1 MGQGEAACLLAD
13 VGGTHTRLALQ
24 YAGGDAVHARVFH
37 NADFDGLAALVEA
50 YLQSVPQARPA
61 SAAFAVACP
70 VAADRIRLTNLAW
83 EFSVADLREQ
93 LALER
98 LTVVND
104 FEAIALAVPELGPSD
119 LQQIGGGMP
128 VALAPVG
135 VIGPGTGLGVAG
147 LVHCGEG
154 WTALPGEGGHV
165 TLAAAS
171 DEEAQLL
178 AALRRKYG
186 HVSAE
191 RVLSGAGLV
200 ELYRWCA
207 GEPDFAIAPREV
219 SERALQGTDAPAR
232 RAIALFFDLLG
243 TVAGNLALTLGARGG
258 IYLTGGILPRMPQ
271 ALAGSRFRER
281 FLDKGRFR
289 GYLEAVPTRLVIH
302 PFPAFKGL
310 AGIARRSGL
319 TGC

>member
-1 MGQGEAACLLAD
+1 MGQGEPACLLAD
-13 VGGTHTRLALQ
+13 VGGTHSRLALQ
-24 YAGGDAVHARVFH
+24 YAAADPLHARVFY

-50 YLQSVPQARPA
+50 YLQGVPQAHPV
-61 SAAFAVACP
+61 SGAFAVACP
-70 VAADRIRLTNLAW
+70 VAGDRIHLTNLAW
-83 EFSVADLREQ
+83 EFSVDALRGR
-93 LALER
+93 LGLER

-104 FEAIALAVPELGPSD
+104 FEAIALAVPELGSD
-119 LQQIGGGMP
+119 DIQQIGGGTSAVP
-128 VALAPVG
+128 APVG
-135 VIGPGTGLGVAG
+135 IIGPGTGLGVAG
-147 LVHCGEG
+147 LVPCGRG
-154 WTALPGEGGHV
+154 WTAVPGEGGHV
-165 TLAAAS
+165 TLAPAS
-171 DEEAQLL
+171 DEETQLL

-207 GEPDFAIAPREV
+207 GEAELAIAPHEV
-219 SERALQGTDAPAR
+219 SERALQGTDAHAR
-232 RAIALFFDLLG
+232 AALGLFFDLLG

-271 ALAGSRFRER
+271 ALAGSGFRER

-289 GYLEAVPTRLVIH
+289 GYLEAIPTRLVIH

-310 AGIARRSGL
+310 AGIARRGGL
-319 TGC
+319 TSR